1 MNPDT
6 IRTETDFMH
15 LDPVTLEILGRKLVA
30 ITDEIYFTVQRTAR
44 SSYVNEVADFAVAML
59 DVNGD
64 VFAYPPSA
72 SFNFLID
79 TNFKSTIDAVPGLE
93 PGDVIITNDPYTS
106 GGLSTHLPDVHLI
119 QPYFHE
125 GRIVGYGWSFIHS
138 LDFGGT
144 VPGSVSAASHE
155 IYQEGLRIPPMKLLK
170 RGAPNEELLALIRLN
185 TRVPDITIADFKAM
199 IGALETGNR
208 RYADVI
214 RRFGAETVLQAQ
226 EDLLNYAAAR
236 ARNVLRRIPDGVY
249 DFWDYLDD
257 DVVTNIPLRVRLR
270 MVVEDGQVTLDLTG
284 TDPETQSSFN
294 VPSLGRR
301 MYWLSFRLTGILT
314 TYDPDIPRN
323 AGLYRGISVRN
334 QPGSVFDAQPPIA
347 VGMRHSA
354 PYRLFDCVTGAVLQ
368 ANPSLMSAAMG
379 GSMATFRFTEKMD
392 DGSLR
397 VEVVEPLRSGM
408 GALEGRDGV
417 DARDNSIN
425 NMRNRPIETIEI
437 EQGLRVL
444 RYDINP
450 DSGGPGKWRGGV
462 GQLLVVEAIGEAGGV
477 VQISGLE
484 RSRMQPWGFAGG
496 KPGALV
502 RAVINAGRP
511 DERPVPKGQ
520 PVRLERG
527 DTVTLQM
534 PGGGGIGDPFDR
546 DEDMVEIDVR
556 RGFVSVEAARE
567 DYGVAIVD
575 GAVDRAATDALRGAR
590 QASSNATFDFG
601 NQRRAWERVFGDETM
616 LELNRR
622 LYSVSRNRRHE
633 LRKELFRAAL
643 PGLRDGKLT
652 PLDQL
657 TQDPEEAAKRLFEA
671 LDRLIPIASPA

>member
-1 MNPDT
+1 MK
-6 IRTETDFMH
+6 
-15 LDPVTLEILGRKLVA
+15 LDPVTLEIISRKLIA

-59 DVNGD
+59 DINGD

-79 TNFKSTIDAVPGLE
+79 TNFKTTIDAVPDLQ

-138 LDFGGT
+138 LDFGGA

-155 IYQEGLRIPPMKLLK
+155 IYQEGLRIPPMKLSKGGSL
-170 RGAPNEELLALIRLN
+170 NEELLSLVRLN
-185 TRVPDITIADFKAM
+185 TRVPDVTIADFKAM
-199 IGALETGNR
+199 MGALETGNR
-208 RYADVI
+208 RYRDVLE
-214 RRFGAETVLQAQ
+214 RFGADTVLQAQ
-226 EDLLNYAAAR
+226 SDLLDYTAER
-236 ARNVLRRIPDGVY
+236 ARDVLRKIPDGSY

-270 MVVEDGQVTLDLTG
+270 MEVSDGRVLLDLSG
-284 TDPETQSSFN
+284 TDPETQSAFN

-301 MYWLSFRLTGILT
+301 MYWLSFRLTGVLT

-323 AGLYRGISVRN
+323 AGLYRHIEVRN
-334 QPGSVFDAQPPIA
+334 QPGSVFDARPPIA

-368 ANPSLMSAAMG
+368 ANPALMSAAMG
-379 GSMATFRFTEKMD
+379 GSMATFRFTEKLED
-392 DGSLR
+392 DTLR

-408 GALEGRDGV
+408 GAFDGRDGV

-425 NMRNRPIETIEI
+425 NMRNRPIELIEM

-462 GQLLVVEAIGEAGGV
+462 GQLLQVELTGENGGDI
-477 VQISGLE
+477 QISGLE
-484 RSRMQPWGFAGG
+484 RSRMAPWGYGGG
-496 KPGALV
+496 KSGALV
-502 RAVINAGRP
+502 RAVINAGRA
-511 DERPVPKGQ
+511 DERPVPKGF
-520 PVRLERG
+520 PVKLKRG
-527 DTVTLQM
+527 DTVTLHM
-534 PGGGGIGDPFDR
+534 PGGGGIGNPFERDP
-546 DEDMVEIDVR
+546 ELVETDVR
-556 RGFVSVEAARE
+556 RGFVTVEAARDE
-567 DYGVAIVD
+567 YGVVIRDGSVD
-575 GAVDRAATDALRGAR
+575 EAATEAIR
-590 QASSNATFDFG
+590 SNRLPKPTATFDFG
-601 NQRRAWERVFGDETM
+601 AQREAWEKVFCDETM
-616 LELNRR
+616 LEINRR
-622 LYSVSRNRRHE
+622 LYGTARVRRHE
-633 LRKELFRAAL
+633 LRKEIFRSAIPA
-643 PGLRDGKLT
+643 LRDGGLA

-657 TQDPEEAAKRLFEA
+657 VPDPEQARKRLFEA
-671 LDRLIPIASPA
+671 LDSLLPATAAV

>member
-1 MNPDT
+1 MK
-6 IRTETDFMH
+6 
-15 LDPVTLEILGRKLVA
+15 LDPVTLEIISRKLIA

-59 DVNGD
+59 DTNGD

-79 TNFKSTIDAVPGLE
+79 TNFRTAIDAVPDLE

-138 LDFGGT
+138 LDFGGN

-155 IYQEGLRIPPMKLLK
+155 IYQEGLRIPPMKLRK
-170 RGAPNEELLALIRLN
+170 RGVLNDELLSLIRLN

-199 IGALETGNR
+199 MGALETGNR
-208 RYADVI
+208 RYADAI
-214 RRFGAETVLQAQ
+214 ARFGVDTVLQAQ
-226 EDLLNYAAAR
+226 VDLLDYTAAR
-236 ARNVLRRIPDGVY
+236 AREVLRRIPDGVY
-249 DFWDYLDD
+249 EFWDYLDD

-270 MVVEDGQVTLDLTG
+270 MEVRDGEVELDLTG
-284 TDPETQSSFN
+284 TDPETRSAFN

-314 TYDPDIPRN
+314 TFDPDIPRN

-334 QPGSVFDAQPPIA
+334 QPGSIFDARPPIA

-379 GSMATFRFTEKMD
+379 GSMATFRFTEQQE

-408 GALEGRDGV
+408 GAFDGRDGV
-417 DARDNSIN
+417 DGRDNSIN
-425 NMRNRPIETIEI
+425 NMRNRPIELIEM

-462 GQLLVVEAIGEAGGV
+462 GQLLVVELTGDNGGDI
-477 VQISGLE
+477 QISGLE
-484 RSRMQPWGFAGG
+484 RSRMAPWGFAGG

-502 RAVINAGRP
+502 RAIVNEGRA
-511 DERPVPKGQ
+511 DERPVTKGL
-520 PVRLERG
+520 PMRLVRG
-527 DTVTLQM
+527 DTVTLRM
-534 PGGGGIGDPFDR
+534 PGGGGIGNPFERDPVA
-546 DEDMVEIDVR
+546 VETDVR
-556 RGFVSVEAARE
+556 RGFVSVEAAAGE
-567 DYGVAIVD
+567 YGVVIRDGTVD
-575 GAVDRAATDALRGAR
+575 QAATQALRAGAVTRR
-590 QASSNATFDFG
+590 NETFDFG
-601 NQRRAWERVFGDETM
+601 KQRDAWEKVFGDAAM

-622 LYSVSRNRRHE
+622 LYSVSKTRRHE
-633 LRKELFRAAL
+633 LRREVFRSVV
-643 PGLRDGKLT
+643 PGLRDGRLS
-652 PLDQL
+652 PLDEL
-657 TQDPEEAAKRLFEA
+657 VADPEAAKARLAEA
-671 LDRLIPIASPA
+671 LERLLPQEAA